1 MRKAC
6 VIWMIT
12 VLFVSPI
19 VLSSASRAAIVNI
32 DALTDTGL
40 PGTGG
45 SIPVLGCPAGGCPS
59 GFASPFYSLH
69 PGDIVNFGSVVLS
82 PILTT
87 FTVGGPNGGVFDL
100 VLMPLLDVNFS
111 VSNPITS
118 ILENGVSDVLVQCNV
133 AVVGC
138 SASVAAAEADLIT
151 DVLSFTIPSGA
162 TGIQVAW
169 TSPFVYMAP
178 TPLPASLPMLAFA
191 VLALFGWWALLDVR
205 SLGLKDKVIANN
217 IDLSRTQ

>member
-1 MRKAC
+1 MRKAPL
-6 VIWMIT
+6 IWLIT

-19 VLSSASRAAIVNI
+19 VLSSASRATPVDI
-32 DALTDTGL
+32 DALTDAGL

-45 SIPVLGCPAGGCPS
+45 SIAVMGCPAGGCPN

-69 PGDIVNFGSVVLS
+69 PGDIVNFGSVLLS

-87 FTVGGPNGGVFDL
+87 FTVGGPSGGVFDL
-100 VLMPLLDVNFS
+100 VLKPLLDVDFS
-111 VSNPITS
+111 SSNLITS

-133 AVVGC
+133 AAVGC
-138 SASVAAAEADLIT
+138 SAAVAAAEADVIT

-169 TSPFVYMAP
+169 TSPFVYVAP
-178 TPLPASLPMLAFA
+178 TPVPAALPMLAVG
-191 VLALFGWWALLDVR
+191 VLVLFGWWLLLGTR
-205 SLGLKDKVIANN
+205 SLRLKDQGP
-217 IDLSRTQ
+217 LSQQY